1 MDWFYLIIFG
11 IALVVYF
18 LDKMH
23 IENTQENFSESDFPQ
38 KNLGVDFS
46 APSPEPSASMGITN
60 IKLPGTPK
68 WESRFKRFGPTPPQ
82 RRCNVTV
89 LGENCSNYPY
99 NDNTGKYQQICQTSY
114 NTYPAGTQGFRAPLY
129 VMGRSLSRVDQCN
142 NLYDPANT
150 MSNNN
155 HSSLL

>member
-1 MDWFYLIIFG
+1 MDWFYFIIFG

-23 IENTQENFSESDFPQ
+23 NENKEHFSESDFPA
-38 KNLGVDFS
+38 KRLGVDYS
-46 APSPEPSASMGITN
+46 APSPDPSAAMGVTN
-60 IKLPGTPK
+60 IKFPGTPK
-68 WESRFKRFGPTPPQ
+68 WDSRFKRFGPVPPQ

-99 NDNTGKYQQICQTSY
+99 NDNTGTYQQVCQTSY
-114 NTYPAGTQGFRAPLY
+114 NTYPNGTQNFRTPLY

-142 NLYDPANT
+142 NLYDPANNLP
-150 MSNNN
+150 NNN
-155 HSSLL
+155 STLL